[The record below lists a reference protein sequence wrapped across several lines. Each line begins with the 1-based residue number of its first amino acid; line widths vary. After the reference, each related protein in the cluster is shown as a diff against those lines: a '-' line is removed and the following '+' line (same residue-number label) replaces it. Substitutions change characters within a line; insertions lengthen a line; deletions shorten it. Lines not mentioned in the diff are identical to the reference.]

1 MFLHKLSTRV
11 VCVDGKHPRCQV
23 YVYLPFSEESFN
35 VQRKRFHVWAI
46 AYSEKTALKKL
57 YAEGQ
62 KLTPMDYSNFYMVS
76 KFVRVNWKTCQVFPW
91 QGERFVRFPHS
102 QLPKETYFIGVRV
115 KEGGG
120 GGEAKFSSLPLLASL
135 PVSYPTHF
143 DLLQRL
149 DFFGIEHGGYSS
161 RNIRSACGRVFLSKL
176 LSSPLPSPGPNRLPL
191 RPRGCD
197 THLIVAIKLV
207 STESIK

>member
-11 VCVDGKHPRCQV
+11 VCVDRKHPRCQV

-57 YAEGQ
+57 YADGQ
-62 KLTPMDYSNFYMVS
+62 KLSPMDYSNFYMVS
-76 KFVRVNWKTCQVFPW
+76 EFVRVNWKTCQLFPW
-91 QGERFVRFPHS
+91 QGERFVRFPHL

-120 GGEAKFSSLPLLASL
+120 GGGRKFSSLSLLASL

-149 DFFGIEHGGYSS
+149 DFFGIDHGGYSS
-161 RNIRSACGRVFLSKL
+161 RNIRRVYGRVFLSKL
-176 LSSPLPSPGPNRLPL
+176 LSSPLPTQQTAPASPRM
-191 RPRGCD
+191 RYSFDRGNN
-197 THLIVAIKLV
+197 IGINWVN
-207 STESIK
+207 

>member
-1 MFLHKLSTRV
+1 MSKLDPHGLQQLLLGKWICSSKLENLPGLSLARWEACHVFSFTR
-11 VCVDGKHPRCQV
+11 
-23 YVYLPFSEESFN
+23 
-35 VQRKRFHVWAI
+35 
-46 AYSEKTALKKL
+46 
-57 YAEGQ
+57 
-62 KLTPMDYSNFYMVS
+62 
-76 KFVRVNWKTCQVFPW
+76 
-91 QGERFVRFPHS
+91 
-102 QLPKETYFIGVRV
+102 PKETYFGGVRV

-176 LSSPLPSPGPNRLPL
+176 LSNPLPSPGPNRLPL